1 MSPTRLEGH
10 SYTDTFN
17 ATYNLFRLPPEQR
30 PPIPHFQ
37 QGGPIFTDHA
47 TSCSYGIPA
56 KKGEVDRVSTDL
68 RKSTQWGLLEDALT
82 TSDGETEL
90 CLFNDQVGGLPS
102 RAIVAVR
109 EHDSGKYNVTQTLK
123 ATANQCF
130 RDDRTQVCFNSKSGN
145 YETST
150 VAVQPVQLK
159 AQEKVA
165 SAATPALSSPT
176 ATNVPVTAIQ
186 SLTPVIHSQLP
197 ETPARANNIAVSSES
212 NTFDNLIA
220 SLSQGFTVVGGIIS
234 LSVLAAGIIAN
245 RKRLKRMIQNLAEPI
260 TKHIAQVHRGVTAG
274 GSEYEVYPPEFVQ
287 VIRDGKG
294 NPVKVIT

>member
-1 MSPTRLEGH
+1 MSPTRLEGPD
-10 SYTDTFN
+10 YAQIFN
-17 ATYNLFRLPPEQR
+17 AAYRFYRSPPEQR
-30 PPIPHFQ
+30 LPIPHFQ

-47 TSCSYGIPA
+47 TSCTYGINA

-82 TSDGETEL
+82 TSDGETEF

-220 SLSQGFTVVGGIIS
+220 SLSQGFTVVGGVIF
-234 LSVLAAGIIAN
+234 LSAMTAGIIAN
-245 RKRLKRMIQNLAEPI
+245 RKRLKRLAQNAIKPI
-260 TKHIAQVHRGVTAG
+260 TTTAARIFRTFTAG
-274 GSEYEVYPPEFVQ
+274 GSEVEVIPPQFVQ
-287 VIRDGKG
+287 VKRYDNGKIDY
-294 NPVKVIT
+294 VKT